1 MAYINRKDNTYGG
14 YSHTRINNI
23 TQHYFGYPKPLN
35 IIVKETVPPDSEML
49 PIWAAYFN
57 MARYNMY
64 TTLVH
69 IAAATGLSDG
79 ENMENRMGHM
89 RVLDEAVDPEVEL
102 RLR

>member
-1 MAYINRKDNTYGG
+1 MAYINRKGKTYGG
-14 YSHTRINNI
+14 YSKQVNHNI
-23 TQHYFGYPKPLN
+23 ARNYFGYPKPLN

-79 ENMENRMGHM
+79 ENMENRMDHM
-89 RVLDEAVDPEVEL
+89 RVLD
-102 RLR
+102 

>member
-49 PIWAAYFN
+49 PIWAA
-57 MARYNMY
+57 
-64 TTLVH
+64 
-69 IAAATGLSDG
+69 
-79 ENMENRMGHM
+79 
-89 RVLDEAVDPEVEL
+89 
-102 RLR
+102 